1 MKFQKGQ
8 SIVEF
13 ALILPLFLLLVLG
26 IIYFGSIFADYL
38 TLNSIA
44 RNSAREAAVVTV
56 SQESQRQAAYNK
68 VRDNYKNQT
77 LPLDIYTWDPTSDA
91 DFSIKPDDHNVVVTL
106 HAALND
112 NGSMLANIVS
122 GLAGDDTR
130 QKLDLNITYTMYSEK
145 NVSDTNS
152 NGR

>member
-1 MKFQKGQ
+1 MRFQKGQ

-44 RNSAREAAVVTV
+44 RSSAREAAVVTV

-68 VRDNYKNQT
+68 IRDSYKDQT
-77 LPLDIYTWDPTSDA
+77 LPLDIYTWNPASDA
-91 DFSIKPDDHNVVVTL
+91 DFSIKLVDHNVVVTL

-122 GLAGDDTR
+122 GLAGDDTS
-130 QKLDLNITYTMYSEK
+130 QKLDLHITYTMYSE
-145 NVSDTNS
+145 NNTGDS
-152 NGR
+152 